1 MTDRFVVSS
10 TTLSGVKSIRRKRI
24 GDERGWL
31 ERLFCL
37 DDLAF
42 AGWIWNIAQINRT
55 LTRRKGTV
63 RGMHF
68 QTAPY
73 EEAKL
78 ITCLKGKVFDVA
90 VDLRPSSPTY
100 GHWHGEILSDAND
113 TSLLIPPGFAHGF
126 QALSGDV
133 EMLYFHSAPY
143 AAAVEGGVRPDD
155 PALSIAWPLEIA
167 EMSDRDRN
175 HPLLNMED
183 GNEEGER

>member
-10 TTLSGVKSIRRKRI
+10 TPLAGVKRIRRNRI

-37 DDLAF
+37 DDLAV

-55 LTRRKGTV
+55 MTTRKGTV

-68 QTAPY
+68 QRAPF

-78 ITCLKGKVFDVA
+78 VTCLKGKVFDVA
-90 VDLRPSSPTY
+90 VDLRPASPT
-100 GHWHGEILSDAND
+100 HLRWHGEILSDVND
-113 TSLLIPPGFAHGF
+113 TSLLVPPGCAHGF
-126 QALSGDV
+126 QALSDDV

-143 AAAVEGGVRPDD
+143 AAAAEGGVRADD
-155 PALSIAWPLEIA
+155 PALSIVWPMEIS
-167 EMSDRDRN
+167 EMSERDRN
-175 HPLLNMED
+175 HPLIED
-183 GNEEGER
+183 EEDER

>member
-10 TTLSGVKSIRRKRI
+10 TSLSGVKSVRRKRV

-31 ERLFCL
+31 ERLFCR

-42 AGWIWNIAQINRT
+42 AGWIWDIAQINRT
-55 LTRRKGTV
+55 FTHSKGTV

-68 QTAPY
+68 QNAPY

-90 VDLRPSSPTY
+90 VDLRPNSPTCRR
-100 GHWHGEILSDAND
+100 WHGEVLSDSND
-113 TSLLIPPGFAHGF
+113 TSLLIPQGFAHGF
-126 QALSGDV
+126 QALSDDV

-143 AAAVEGGVRPDD
+143 AAAYEGGVRADD
-155 PALSIAWPLEIA
+155 PALSIRWPREIV

-175 HPLLNMED
+175 FPLLGELDED
-183 GNEEGER
+183 SGQ

>member
-10 TTLSGVKSIRRKRI
+10 TPLSGVKSIRRNRV
-24 GDERGWL
+24 GDARGWL
-31 ERLFCL
+31 ERLFCK

-42 AGWIWNIAQINRT
+42 AGWIWDIAQINRT
-55 LTRRKGTV
+55 LTLRKNTV

-68 QTAPY
+68 QAAPY

-100 GHWHGEILSDAND
+100 RHWHGEILSDAND
-113 TSLLIPPGFAHGF
+113 TTLLIPPGFAHGF
-126 QALSGDV
+126 QALSDNV

-143 AAAVEGGVRPDD
+143 AAAYEGGVRADD
-155 PALSIAWPLEIA
+155 PALAIRWPREIA
-167 EMSDRDRN
+167 EMSDRDRSF
-175 HPLLNMED
+175 PLLDDLDED
-183 GNEEGER
+183 SGQ